1 MGPSPGSRP
10 HHDADARSG
19 DRQPVE
25 PAHQGGRSPPDRRR
39 RAETGL
45 TLVDGARELRRAL
58 DAGADVVE
66 AFVCEPR
73 LAGEDARAVLDAL
86 AAHAI
91 QTTSASEAAFGKIA
105 FGDRAEGLVGVV
117 RIPSMRLD
125 DLAVPDEP
133 LIVVV
138 EGVEKPGNLG
148 AVLRSA
154 DGAGVDAL
162 IAASPKTDLMNP
174 NAIRASA
181 GTIFSVPLASA
192 PTEEVLDWLRRRSI
206 RIVAAL
212 VDAEPLYTDA
222 DLTGPLAIAF
232 GSEAAGLTDARGE
245 RPRSVACVCRC
256 SGSPTASM
264 CRSPRRWCCTRRD
277 GNATVS
283 SARQTDAM
291 DSTFDLIVIGA
302 GPGGEAATHKARSL
316 GAAVAVVDRKWFGGS
331 CPHIGCL
338 PSKALLIRPR
348 STTPTRRITSGRGRR
363 STATS

>member
-1 MGPSPGSRP
+1 MTSMPAAEIASPSNPRIK
-10 HHDADARSG
+10 AAARL
-19 DRQPVE
+19 R
-25 PAHQGGRSPPDRRR
+25 DRRR

-66 AFVCEPR
+66 AFVCEPL

-91 QTTSASEAAFGKIA
+91 QTTSATEAAFGKIA
-105 FGDRAEGLVGVV
+105 FGDRADGLVGVV
-117 RIPSMRLD
+117 RVPPMRLD
-125 DLAVPDEP
+125 DLSVPEEP

-138 EGVEKPGNLG
+138 EAVEKPGNLG

-232 GSEAAGLTDARGE
+232 GSEAAGLTDAWRTPEIGGL
-245 RPRSVACVCRC
+245 RLPMLGIADSLNVSV
-256 SGSPTASM
+256 S
-264 CRSPRRWCCTRRD
+264 
-277 GNATVS
+277 
-283 SARQTDAM
+283 
-291 DSTFDLIVIGA
+291 
-302 GPGGEAATHKARSL
+302 
-316 GAAVAVVDRKWFGGS
+316 AAVVLYEARRQRDRQ
-331 CPHIGCL
+331 L
-338 PSKALLIRPR
+338 R
-348 STTPTRRITSGRGRR
+348 
-363 STATS
+363 TAD